1 MWRFLSHRGAGD
13 AFCHRLRR
21 EMQAV
26 GRAWTCDLLGSRFSR
41 FSCGVACIHELVG
54 VACQRVCR
62 IGWALLQRCCAVD
75 QLQRPHPSL
84 ACTWPERRVGGVW
97 CGLPLNLVL

>member
-13 AFCHRLRR
+13 AFCHRVRR

-26 GRAWTCDLLGSRFSR
+26 GRAASCELPGSRSSHFACERAR
-41 FSCGVACIHELVG
+41 FDKLGG
-54 VACQRVCR
+54 VACQRMCR

-84 ACTWPERRVGGVW
+84 ACTWPERPVGGVW
-97 CGLPLNLVL
+97 CGLPLN